1 MCKNL
6 NEIKNELKDQLNEHL
21 NKLKLNKQLKQ
32 KVDNEIND
40 ITIDLTRFI
49 VRQKIELLKKTNEN
63 EKIIESNLNNLINKE
78 NDLLNKLE
86 VNNNYNYNELMND
99 YNELNS
105 FKSLININFDCIFK
119 KNEINEN
126 YLRIG
131 NLMVNIYLLVHL
143 IKFKL
148 ESFIFYRNQMK

>member
-6 NEIKNELKDQLNEHL
+6 NEIKNELKDQLNVHL

-63 EKIIESNLNNLINKE
+63 EKILESNLNNLINKE
-78 NDLLNKLE
+78 KDLLNKLE
-86 VNNNYNYNELMND
+86 DSNNNYEEIIND
-99 YNELNS
+99 YNEL
-105 FKSLININFDCIFK
+105 KSLISSKNFNFDYIFQ
-119 KNEINEN
+119 KNENVS
-126 YLRIG
+126 RIG
-131 NLMVNIYLLVHL
+131 NLMVN
-143 IKFKL
+143 
-148 ESFIFYRNQMK
+148 R

>member
-63 EKIIESNLNNLINKE
+63 EKILESNLNNLINKE

-86 VNNNYNYNELMND
+86 VNNNYNYNELIND

-131 NLMVNIYLLVHL
+131 NLMVKIYLLVHL

-148 ESFIFYRNQMK
+148 KSFIF

>member
-1 MCKNL
+1 
-6 NEIKNELKDQLNEHL
+6 
-21 NKLKLNKQLKQ
+21 LKLNKQLKQ

-40 ITIDLTRFI
+40 VTIDLTRFI

-63 EKIIESNLNNLINKE
+63 EKNIESNLNNLINKE

-148 ESFIFYRNQMK
+148 ESFIF